1 MKTSSTLAS
10 AFCALLVFAPLT
22 VSAADTAAGNIA
34 VSATVARFCTLSA
47 APMIFG
53 QISRSAHTTASS
65 LITLTCNAAGGTPST
80 IIVGGGLNSAN
91 AVGAVRAMKA
101 NTSDYLPYLLV
112 LAPITLTDM
121 AINEVAT
128 LVADGAG
135 KVYSVTLYGD
145 IANSGSPAM
154 GSFSDTIGLTVTFT
168 P

>member
-1 MKTSSTLAS
+1 M
-10 AFCALLVFAPLT
+10 
-22 VSAADTAAGNIA
+22 
-34 VSATVARFCTLSA
+34 
-47 APMIFG
+47 
-53 QISRSAHTTASS
+53 
-65 LITLTCNAAGGTPST
+65 
-80 IIVGGGLNSAN
+80 
-91 AVGAVRAMKA
+91 RAMKA

-112 LAPITLTDM
+112 LAPVTLTDM

-145 IANSGSPAM
+145 IANGGNPAM